1 MERVELMGSLSMQL
15 PPKHEL
21 VPVVLRNSMEARIVL
36 NKKEL
41 LRDTNRRNNRKA
53 KHA

>member
-1 MERVELMGSLSMQL
+1 MERVEIQGRLSQSLL
-15 PPKHEL
+15 PKHEL